1 MARGTHPIGTG
12 WHKARTEAES
22 GATKGTGSS
31 SSGVM
36 AEVGDGKRGSS
47 LQSEAGFGHKG
58 QPKGNPTGDGQ
69 KGNNLRG
76 MPRGGDPHIFP
87 ASPSNASGF
96 DSAKQTKAGKLRMSG
111 ASNAHRLGCK

>member
-1 MARGTHPIGTG
+1 MAKGTHPIGTG
-12 WHKARTEAES
+12 WHKARTEFES

-47 LQSEAGFGHKG
+47 LQSVAGFGHKG
-58 QPKGNPTGDGQ
+58 QPKGNSTGAGQ

-87 ASPSNASGF
+87 TSPSNSEGFPSANHKRDGNLRLSGV
-96 DSAKQTKAGKLRMSG
+96 AG
-111 ASNAHRLGCK
+111 AHRLGCK